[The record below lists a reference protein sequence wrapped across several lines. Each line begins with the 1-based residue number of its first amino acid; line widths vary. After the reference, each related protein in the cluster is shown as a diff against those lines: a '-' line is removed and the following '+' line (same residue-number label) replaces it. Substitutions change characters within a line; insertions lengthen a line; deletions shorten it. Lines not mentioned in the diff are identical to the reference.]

1 MYQAHRII
9 IFILAMPAILALAA
23 CESSPGNK
31 SSKPYEG
38 PVTIKPL
45 KEGKSTNQ
53 PAPVHNEK
61 PATLS
66 KARQDKA
73 RSEETSV
80 LREVAKQKTVGGNI
94 TPMPAPVAR
103 LATKKEQLS
112 AMTMGIGDSLVNI
125 QGYAKNY
132 GQGYVPGDVRVATE
146 PLDRENYAHLD
157 DNPIKRVAE
166 QPVSTFSIDVD
177 TGSYSNIRRMLR
189 EGRLPP
195 HDAVRVEELI
205 NYFSYHY
212 PIPTTKDTPFS
223 VTTEIAPSP
232 WASHHQLLRIGIK
245 GYEVPKNEIPA
256 ANLVFLIDV
265 SGSMRS
271 PNKLGLLKQSLTL
284 LTQQL
289 GARDRV
295 SMVVYA
301 GASGVVLS
309 PTPGNEKATILQAI
323 QRLQA
328 GGSTNGAAGIRLAYQ
343 MAEQSFIPG
352 GINRILLATDGD
364 FNVGTTNFE
373 TLKALVEE
381 KRKSGVTLTTLGF
394 GEGNYND
401 HLAEQLADNGN
412 GANYYIDSLQEAQK
426 VLVDQLSSTMQ
437 TIAADTKIQIEFNP
451 NVVSEYRLIGY
462 ENRLLKREDFNNDK
476 VDAGDI
482 GAGHTVTALYEIT
495 LAGQPGSVDPLRYGK
510 RSGEHNEKEGRRHEE
525 SRNPNTDE
533 IAFLRL
539 RYKIPGQAKSHL
551 IEHPLYRHDVQS
563 VLTHTSNDFRF
574 AASVAVFGQLLKGGN
589 YTGSYTYDDVMNLA
603 RDSRGDDP
611 FGYRSEFLQLVN
623 LAKTLSTHSPAPK
636 LGLNN

>member
-1 MYQAHRII
+1 MYQTKRII
-9 IFILAMPAILALAA
+9 IFTLAMLAILALTA
-23 CESSPGNK
+23 CESSPDTK
-31 SSKPYEG
+31 PSRPYEKTSHPYEG
-38 PVTIKPL
+38 PVTVKPL
-45 KEGKSTNQ
+45 NEGKATNQ
-53 PAPVHNEK
+53 PAPAQNQQPV
-61 PATLS
+61 TLS
-66 KARQDKA
+66 KPGRDKA
-73 RSEETSV
+73 SVEETV
-80 LREVAKQKTVGGNI
+80 IMREVTKQKAVTGGNVM
-94 TPMPAPVAR
+94 PMPTPAAR
-103 LATKKEQLS
+103 LAGKKEQLS
-112 AMTMGIGDSLVNI
+112 PMTMAIGDSL
-125 QGYAKNY
+125 GYS
-132 GQGYVPGDVRVATE
+132 QGYVPPDVRVAAE
-146 PLDRENYAHLD
+146 SLDRENYAHLD
-157 DNPIKRVAE
+157 NNPIKRVTE
-166 QPVSTFSIDVD
+166 HPVSTFSIDVD
-177 TGSYSNIRRMLR
+177 TGSYSNVRRMLR

-195 HDAVRVEELI
+195 HDAVRIEELI

-212 PIPTTKDTPFS
+212 PVPVTKNTPFS
-223 VTTEIAPSP
+223 VSTEIAPSP
-232 WASHHQLLRIGIK
+232 WNAQRHLLRIGIK
-245 GYEVPKNEIPA
+245 GYEVPKSAIPA

-265 SGSMRS
+265 SGSMHS
-271 PNKLGLLKQSLTL
+271 ANKLGLLKQSLTL
-284 LTQQL
+284 LTKQL
-289 GARDRV
+289 SAKDRV

-343 MAEQSFIPG
+343 MAEQSFIPN

-364 FNVGTTNFE
+364 FNVGTVSFE
-373 TLKALVEE
+373 ALKSMVEE

-462 ENRLLKREDFNNDK
+462 ENRMLKREDFNNDK

-495 LAGQPGSVDPLRYGK
+495 LTDKPGSVDPLRYG
-510 RSGEHNEKEGRRHEE
+510 EGYGKRHEK
-525 SRNPNTDE
+525 SRKTNTQE

-539 RYKIPGQAKSHL
+539 RYKHPGKAKSHL
-551 IEHPLYRHDVQS
+551 IEQPLYRHDIQS
-563 VLTHTSNDFRF
+563 ALTHTSNDFRF
-574 AASVAVFGQLLKGGN
+574 AASVAAFGQLLKGGK
-589 YTGSYTYDDVMNLA
+589 YTNSYNYDDVMNLA
-603 RDSRGDDP
+603 RHSRGDDP

-623 LAKTLSTHSPAPK
+623 LAKALSTHKPAHK
-636 LGLNN
+636 LELND